1 MTCCRRPWKRLHRRP
16 AEIPLRIW
24 PATSRG
30 YTNGSSI
37 NFSTIKTKKSR
48 STMIFSRFSRIPSTS
63 LHSKCGCTNG
73 SFSNSWKNRSIP
85 KHDESGIGGKKD
97 IRSRKL
103 PGSSGR
109 RRMRYPCGS
118 SGPSGRLRRTFFA
131 ANEAQGEMMRD
142 KLSRREDRALLRAL
156 RELARTRFPN
166 PDRKN
171 CPGTPVLHAIA
182 TKRISMWDPAH
193 EHVARCSPCFKELME
208 MRRTLERR
216 KIFLWAI
223 GTTAT
228 AIVVLGVW
236 LTFFGS
242 HRVGGTVR
250 PQTAET
256 PRPSQPTPPV
266 QAGQTGPTVT
276 PAPTT
281 PPPQPQTEIVLL
293 DLRNASVSRSVER
306 PDSNRNRPPVDIRR
320 GMLAL
325 TVQLPIGSEA
335 GLY

>member
-1 MTCCRRPWKRLHRRP
+1 
-16 AEIPLRIW
+16 
-24 PATSRG
+24 
-30 YTNGSSI
+30 
-37 NFSTIKTKKSR
+37 
-48 STMIFSRFSRIPSTS
+48 
-63 LHSKCGCTNG
+63 
-73 SFSNSWKNRSIP
+73 
-85 KHDESGIGGKKD
+85 
-97 IRSRKL
+97 
-103 PGSSGR
+103 
-109 RRMRYPCGS
+109 
-118 SGPSGRLRRTFFA
+118 
-131 ANEAQGEMMRD
+131 MRD

-182 TKRISMWDPAH
+182 TKRISMLDPAH

-236 LTFFGS
+236 LTFVGF
-242 HRVGGTVR
+242 HRGGGTVR

-281 PPPQPQTEIVLL
+281 PPPQPQYEIVLL
-293 DLRNASVSRSVER
+293 DLRNASVRRSVER
-306 PDSNRNRPPVDIRR
+306 PDSNRNLPPVDIRR

-335 GLY
+335 GLYEVEIRGSNRQPIWTAKGEAKIENGITKLSVDVDTRSIRPGQYAFAWRPVDWEWREYPAVIR